1 MPYRASAE
9 LDSLMEKLLGK
20 EKNDFYNCIAN
31 PLPHT
36 IRFNSLKGEILHL
49 KEFLEEQKFRLEY
62 FPGFVDVFRLLYQPY
77 PIGKSLSHFLGH
89 FYVQDIASMLP
100 PRVLDPQPGETVL
113 DLSAAP
119 GSKTTQM
126 AVMMKNQGIILA
138 NDIVFKRLRALI
150 NNLLR
155 MGIIQTA
162 VTKSF
167 GESIG
172 NMYFE
177 TFDKI
182 LLDPACSGLGTL
194 HKTPEVLSWWTH
206 NHCIRLAASQRS
218 LISSAIKALKPGGIL
233 VYSTCTLTPEEN
245 EEVIH
250 FAKDKLPVEILPVD
264 LPQLK
269 TRPALRKFEGKI
281 FHSEI
286 ENCRRL
292 YSFENETE
300 GFFIAKLRKTA
311 SLPDTPVRK
320 DGFNYQLP
328 TISHK
333 TSPVKKYLDY
343 FSAHFDIPRSEF
355 SRYEYQISKDITV
368 FSREVAQFN
377 FRSKPIKCGLTIG
390 RAMTQ
395 IGKLTTEGIHFF
407 GNLLQKNRV
416 ELENLSQLE
425 DFVNRRSLEVQC
437 EGKNQLAFSYRAI
450 PIGYGLEEQGKIKSQ
465 FPKAEWP
472 FILH

>member
-1 MPYRASAE
+1 MPYRASPE
-9 LDSLMEKLLGK
+9 LDILMEKLLGK
-20 EKNDFYNCIAN
+20 EKNDFYDCIAN

-36 IRFNSLKGEILHL
+36 IRFNSLKGDILNL
-49 KEFLEEQKFRLEY
+49 KEFLEEQKFQLEY
-62 FPGFVDVFRLLYQPY
+62 FPGFDDVFRLLYQPY

-100 PRVLDPQPGETVL
+100 PRVLNPQPGETVL

-126 AVMMKNQGIILA
+126 AVMMNNQGIILA

-155 MGIIQTA
+155 LGVIHTA
-162 VTKSF
+162 VIKSF

-172 NMYFE
+172 NLYFE

-194 HKTPEVLSWWTH
+194 HKTPEVLSWWTK
-206 NHCIRLAASQRS
+206 NHCVRLAAGQKN
-218 LISSAIKALKPGGIL
+218 LISSAIKALKPGGTM
-233 VYSTCTLTPEEN
+233 VYSTCTLSPEEN

-250 FAKDKLPVEILPVD
+250 HALDKFPVEVQPID

-269 TRPALRKFEGKI
+269 TRPALLKFDGKI
-281 FHSEI
+281 YHPEI
-286 ENCRRL
+286 EKCHRL
-292 YSFENETE
+292 YPFENETE
-300 GFFIAKLRKTA
+300 GFFIAKLRKSD
-311 SLPDTPVRK
+311 SLPKSPAKK
-320 DGFNYQLP
+320 DGIVYQLP

-343 FSAHFDIPRSEF
+343 FAEHFSIPREEF
-355 SRYEYQISKDITV
+355 SNFEYQISKEITIT
-368 FSREVAQFN
+368 SRELAQFN
-377 FRSKPIKCGLTIG
+377 FKSKPLKSGLTI
-390 RAMTQ
+390 AHVLTQ
-395 IGKLTTEGIHFF
+395 IGKLTTEGIHLF
-407 GNLLQKNRV
+407 GKLIKKNQINLDHLG
-416 ELENLSQLE
+416 QLE
-425 DFVNRRSLEVQC
+425 DVVNRRNLNLPVQ
-437 EGKNQLAFSYRAI
+437 GKNQQAFFYRNI
-450 PIGYGLEEQGKIKSQ
+450 PIGYGLAEDGKIKSQ

-472 FILH
+472 FNLH

>member
-9 LDSLMEKLLGK
+9 LDNLMEKLLGREK
-20 EKNDFYNCIAN
+20 EDFYNCIAS

-36 IRFNSLKGEILHL
+36 IRFNSLKGEILQL
-49 KEFLEEQKFRLEY
+49 KGLLEEQKFRLEY
-62 FPGFVDVFRLLYQPY
+62 FPGFEDVFRLLYQPY

-100 PRVLDPQPGETVL
+100 PRVLGPQPGEIVL

-162 VTKSF
+162 VIKSF

-172 NMYFE
+172 NLYFE

-206 NHCIRLAASQRS
+206 NHCIRLASNQKS

-245 EEVIH
+245 EEVID
-250 FAKDKLPVEILPVD
+250 FAKEKLPVEILPID

-269 TRPALRKFEGKI
+269 TRPALREFEGRI
-281 FHSEI
+281 YHPEI

-292 YSFENETE
+292 YPFENETE
-300 GFFIAKLRKTA
+300 GFFIAKLQKTG
-311 SLPDTPVRK
+311 SLTNDAQKNDRHS
-320 DGFNYQLP
+320 FQIS

-343 FSAHFDIPRSEF
+343 FAAHFDIPRSEF
-355 SRYEYQISKDITV
+355 SRYEYQISKDITII
-368 FSREVAQFN
+368 SRELAEFN

-390 RAMTQ
+390 HVLTQ

-407 GNLLQKNRV
+407 GNLLQKNRI
-416 ELENLSQLE
+416 ELANLPQLE
-425 DFVNRRSLEVQC
+425 DFVNRRSLDLQS
-437 EGKNQLAFSYRAI
+437 EGKNQLAFFYQGI
-450 PIGYGLEEQGKIKSQ
+450 PIGYGLEEEGKVKSQ

-472 FILH
+472 FNLN